1 MGSESSVSLH
11 STPRVF
17 SYSLESPCIC
27 CCFSHFPGRIGTLTV
42 LLPHNFLRH
51 PRFQMTSFSLSII
64 GTATLLLYSV
74 CYLNLPFCCHM
85 VQQPIDWKP
94 LYMGICA
101 YLFLKKCREKL
112 RALRLPKEW
121 TQFCCYHL
129 RLLFP
134 GAEILLHSPAAS
146 HLYPHAAQQHHK
158 LTPSCSHISPFS
170 PIHPLVRLSAQFI
183 LINFP
188 FLPFLSY
195 TPVPF
200 AFVGCF
206 QNYCI
211 LTFLP
216 RGPLWQQPLIF
227 LSLVCC
233 IKISK
238 GVVSESVN
246 PVIYDDC
253 SGSSLAGRIEQNTSI
268 PRETKS

>member
-1 MGSESSVSLH
+1 
-11 STPRVF
+11 
-17 SYSLESPCIC
+17 
-27 CCFSHFPGRIGTLTV
+27 
-42 LLPHNFLRH
+42 
-51 PRFQMTSFSLSII
+51 MTSFSLSII
-64 GTATLLLYSV
+64 GTVTLLLNSA
-74 CYLNLPFCCHM
+74 CYLNLPFFCRM
-85 VQQPIDWKP
+85 VQQPIETPIDWTNRLKAIVYEN
-94 LYMGICA
+94 LC
-101 YLFLKKCREKL
+101 LFIPQKCREKL

-121 TQFCCYHL
+121 TQFCCCHL

-134 GAEILLHSPAAS
+134 GAETLLHSPAAS

-158 LTPSCSHISPFS
+158 LTPSCSHFSPFS
-170 PIHPLVRLSAQFI
+170 PIHPLVRWSAQFI

-200 AFVGCF
+200 AFVCCF
-206 QNYCI
+206 QNYAF
-211 LTFLP
+211 LPSFLP

-268 PRETKS
+268 PGETKS